1 MDVFIIEIFI
11 IEIFIIEIF
20 IIEGILMKAKEMM
33 DKEFIYVYPEDT
45 VSDVS
50 IKMEESRRFTTPV
63 VTKDLK
69 LIGWLTSL
77 DITKG
82 LREGVNE
89 VSEIMH
95 PKEQIKYLHE
105 NDPSRLS
112 VIETSNNKLIS
123 IPVLNEDEVVTG
135 VIRSFDI
142 VDTLSSL
149 YDVKVSK
156 LYEAMQEELKG
167 VTWDELMEASAII
180 SRRTTGKRIKPE
192 DYERNI
198 KNSTFGEAI
207 WATGGLEKFFV
218 GLIAVGEL
226 VIARKIGRA
235 KK

>member
-1 MDVFIIEIFI
+1 MN
-11 IEIFIIEIF
+11 
-20 IIEGILMKAKEMM
+20 AKEIM
-33 DKEFIYVYPEDT
+33 DKDFIYVYPEDSIT
-45 VSDVS
+45 DVS

-63 VTKDLK
+63 VGPDMK
-69 LIGWLTSL
+69 LVGWVTSL
-77 DITKG
+77 DVTCG
-82 LREGVNE
+82 LREGIKN
-89 VSEIMH
+89 VSGIMH
-95 PKEQIKYLHE
+95 PKEKILSIHE
-105 NDPSRLS
+105 NDPSRLA

-123 IPVLNEDEVVTG
+123 MPVINDNEEVTG

-149 YDVKVSK
+149 YDVKLYK

-167 VTWDELMEASAII
+167 VAWEELMEASAII
-180 SRRTTGKRIKPE
+180 SRRTTGKRIEPE

-198 KNSTFGEAI
+198 RNATFGEAI

-235 KK
+235 RK